1 MQTNP
6 EIARRTALTAGLAG
20 LGALTLAACG
30 DGGGGSSS
38 GSSGSSDAPS
48 SGEKVMALDGVKVN
62 DSASAKVSGENV
74 LVFRTGAD
82 SAVCFSAT
90 CTHMGCTVNPDGIKF
105 VCPCHG
111 SEYDAKTGKVLSG
124 PAPRPLPQI
133 PVTVTGG
140 EIVTAED

>member
-1 MQTNP
+1 METNP

-30 DGGGGSSS
+30 AGGGGGSSS
-38 GSSGSSDAPS
+38 GGTSAPTSGQ
-48 SGEKVMALDGVKVN
+48 KVMALDGVKVN
-62 DSASAKVSGENV
+62 DSASAKVDGQNV

-82 SAVCFSAT
+82 SAVCFSAI
-90 CTHMGCTVNPDGIKF
+90 CTHMGCTVNPEGTMF

-111 SEYDAKTGKVLSG
+111 STYDAKTGNVLTG